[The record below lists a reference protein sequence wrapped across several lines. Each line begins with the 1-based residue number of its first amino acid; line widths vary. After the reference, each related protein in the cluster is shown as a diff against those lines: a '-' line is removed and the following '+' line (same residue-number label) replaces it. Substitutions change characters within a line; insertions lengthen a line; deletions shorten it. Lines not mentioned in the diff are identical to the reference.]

1 MATPI
6 KLPDGSLTERIYW
19 LLREQQYHKVVEAL
33 EDLMQRQSYLENPR
47 TFHALLSL
55 LGYCLYTMGAFEGA
69 RQVYSQLHQAFPT
82 VVEYEL
88 YMAYCVLYSTACEPT
103 AALTTTR
110 QDQDISAAD
119 PLISLCIRSE
129 ARDSP
134 ERATSDEALLDSAAL
149 FRVGKFDGGLRIA
162 AAAAHAK
169 MWTPALAY
177 NEALCAYKVNAAN
190 LRCALDISDNRLHA
204 AKGHLDMLCS
214 RKDEGLDCVTLHNQA
229 LTTSS
234 SDPADS
240 ISRLE
245 CLLAE
250 SRCPPTTASNLLILY
265 CKHNHPAAAAALLA
279 DTGDSVLGGLSD
291 NEVEFLRSFILALM
305 ALAGA
310 YCEEGKLSRAE
321 SLLRCYEELCKDD
334 INWKINMGHLRFMQK
349 DYIGCLQFYRHCKW
363 EELDDKRSV
372 QGWEAGVLANML
384 AANIILGHLDQAQE
398 LLNFLNGTGRPN
410 GLEASTP
417 FLWRNSIPYSSA
429 VKLVIGTV
437 YCSEKAYDYGIKTMI
452 EGLLPMEKILNADS
466 WAQCK
471 ACIAALLTD
480 VTLGAFIMDD
490 QLTRNIIIFLQQIE
504 ATACSCSCSQ
514 GMNVLVDEARA
525 FLRVLLGLAEEGT
538 PSTK

>member
-119 PLISLCIRSE
+119 PLISLCIRSG
-129 ARDSP
+129 AVPQYDSRLL
-134 ERATSDEALLDSAAL
+134 RATSDEALLDSAAL

-177 NEALCAYKVNAAN
+177 NEALCAYKAGKTEVAARIAERILSLGALNYNGTDTEAARMDMLTFNILMDLQVNAAN

-265 CKHNHPAAAAALLA
+265 CN
-279 DTGDSVLGGLSD
+279 
-291 NEVEFLRSFILALM
+291 
-305 ALAGA
+305 
-310 YCEEGKLSRAE
+310 
-321 SLLRCYEELCKDD
+321 LLRCYEELCKDD
-334 INWKINMGHLRFMQK
+334 INWKINMGHLRFMQ
-349 DYIGCLQFYRHCKW
+349 
-363 EELDDKRSV
+363 ELDDKRSV

-398 LLNFLNGTGRPN
+398 LLK
-410 GLEASTP
+410 
-417 FLWRNSIPYSSA
+417 NSIPYSSA

-466 WAQCK
+466 WCVAV
-471 ACIAALLTD
+471 I
-480 VTLGAFIMDD
+480 
-490 QLTRNIIIFLQQIE
+490 QIE
-504 ATACSCSCSQ
+504 ATACSCSCSQVMHTDVSIAIQRELMASMKPTILRSSRVFLRLLGQANCQGFRLAPLVNFCECSECFVQ